1 MFITKLGLDC
11 TMNETYFD
19 LFSRRLRRGLV
30 ERSLWVTVLLC
41 FGIIAVLTAAV
52 IYYKI
57 EADHLRERQF

>member
-1 MFITKLGLDC
+1 MKLILI
-11 TMNETYFD
+11 YF
-19 LFSRRLRRGLV
+19 FSQRLRRGLV

-57 EADHLRERQF
+57 EADHLREGKYLSLK